1 MTYAHSS
8 IFWCNDCYRVMIG
21 RPPSF
26 RAEVREIDL
35 IACEMTYIESFMHN
49 DICPYMHYLLKR
61 NYVYNDWNHEQVSV
75 RCVSLVTY
83 LRGGPPSVVRCE
95 AGSMPAVSERMHR
108 MDARALRGKDASKG
122 ERPWGDTVRDPW
134 ISDRE
139 TVSKPR
145 G

>member
-1 MTYAHSS
+1 
-8 IFWCNDCYRVMIG
+8 MIG

-75 RCVSLVTY
+75 IDGCVSTLGQKAAI
-83 LRGGPPSVVRCE
+83 GG
-95 AGSMPAVSERMHR
+95 AV
-108 MDARALRGKDASKG
+108 
-122 ERPWGDTVRDPW
+122 
-134 ISDRE
+134 
-139 TVSKPR
+139 
-145 G
+145 